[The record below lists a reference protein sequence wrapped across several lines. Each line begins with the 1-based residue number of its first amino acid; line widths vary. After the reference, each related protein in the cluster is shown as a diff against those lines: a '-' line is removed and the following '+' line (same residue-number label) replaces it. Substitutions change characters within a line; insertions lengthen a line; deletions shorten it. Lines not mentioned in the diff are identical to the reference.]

1 MQSAHRVLI
10 VDDSP
15 EDVTA
20 YTRLLCQ
27 VSHNTYSTLAAATG
41 EEGLRCCEETEPDC
55 VLLDYALNDLTGL
68 EFLQRLPRDEW
79 GLSTPVIA
87 LTGRG
92 DESIELKLLEAGASD
107 YLVKGPITGA
117 QLAQRIDRAID
128 AATVRQALRTRCA
141 ELERRTRQLEQFT
154 YLAAHDLA
162 APLRTLSWSLEILS
176 NRCSGVLDDDAT
188 RSLGMCLDAVPAM
201 QRMIHDLVE
210 HSLAL
215 EDQEVL
221 VVTRAERV
229 LSDVLQNLGG
239 LIREMRAVVTHDP
252 LPAVLCRPSQLKRLF
267 HNLIDNAIKFHAH
280 ETIRVHVSATMA
292 VGRVVFSVQDNGI
305 GISPE
310 LFGKIFQPFQRLNSQ
325 REYPGT
331 GIGLCT
337 CKAIVEANKGSI
349 WVRSEPGKGATF
361 YFTVPAA
368 LP

>member
-1 MQSAHRVLI
+1 MQSARRVLI

-27 VSHNTYSTLAAATG
+27 GSHDTYSILAAATG

-107 YLVKGPITGA
+107 YLVKGRVTGA
-117 QLAQRIDRAID
+117 QLAQRIGGAID
-128 AATVRQALRTRCA
+128 AATVRQALRARRA
-141 ELERRTRQLEQFT
+141 ELEQRTRQLEQFT

-162 APLRTLSWSLEILS
+162 APLRTLSWSLDVLS
-176 NRCSGVLDDDAT
+176 TRCSRVLDDDAM
-188 RSLGMCLDAVPAM
+188 RALGMCLDAVPAM

-221 VVTRAERV
+221 VVTRAESA
-229 LSDVLQNLGG
+229 LSDVLQNLEG
-239 LIREMRAVVTHDP
+239 LIRELRAVVTHDP
-252 LPAVLCRPSQLKRLF
+252 LPDVLCRPSQLKRLF
-267 HNLIDNAIKFHAH
+267 QNLIDNALKFHAD
-280 ETIRVHVSATMA
+280 EPTRVHVSATRA
-292 VGRVVFSVQDNGI
+292 EGRVVFLVHDNGI

-310 LFGKIFQPFQRLNSQ
+310 FFGKIFRPFHRVNS
-325 REYPGT
+325 RRKYPGT
-331 GIGLCT
+331 GIGLST
-337 CKAIVEANKGSI
+337 CQAIVEANKGSI
-349 WVRSEPGKGATF
+349 WVRSELGKGATF

-368 LP
+368 RA